1 MFKKITRYALIGSIL
16 PMMANAQSMSLED
29 RVAEL
34 EANQSLNIFKF
45 SGAFFTRYDN
55 IIKAEQTDPDSVMT
69 GNPAFDN
76 KDISYLRMKFQF
88 NADADISKNVK
99 FYSRF
104 TMSKHFNTFYK
115 SGAPN
120 STAGEDLAV
129 SNGFGSS
136 QVVVE
141 KAYADITIP
150 DTNFTFSL
158 GRLPTVDGQP
168 QNFKDGRAR
177 MGTYP
182 MMSYD
187 SVLDGFAMT
196 YKVDEYM
203 PQDQKLA
210 LRLIYT
216 PFSQYN
222 LTSSIQPPTDQ
233 DGNKVNSQVSTV
245 AAQVDYSVNNLSW
258 TENMG
263 VVLQHFQTGDL
274 YYPNETALPVDST
287 VNIAVGG
294 TTLAAEFMGI
304 AQTGWDLSLS
314 YLASSLKSSGSF
326 GGAGGFGTAT
336 EDTIRGG
343 IYLLSTRYRLGTWIL
358 GAEYLNGSED
368 SFFYAA
374 NDETLTSFYST
385 RGDAYHLYVTKK
397 FGQNLSLRVGYM
409 DQQHKY
415 LPTNVGPA
423 VETDRV
429 IQTGYAN
436 LRMDF

>member
-1 MFKKITRYALIGSIL
+1 MFKKITRYALIGSLI
-16 PMMANAQSMSLED
+16 PMMAQAQSLED

-45 SGAFFTRYDN
+45 SGTFFTRYDG
-55 IIKAEQTDPDSVMT
+55 IMKAEQTDPNT
-69 GNPAFDN
+69 ALNPAFDN
-76 KDISYLRMKFQF
+76 KDLSYLRMKFQL
-88 NADADISKNVK
+88 NADADVSKNVQ
-99 FYSRF
+99 FYSRL

-115 SGAPN
+115 SGSST
-120 STAGEDLAV
+120 STAGDDLAT
-129 SNGFGSS
+129 SNSFSGS

-150 DTNFTFSL
+150 DTNFTFSV

-168 QNFKDGRAR
+168 QNYKDGRAR

-203 PQDQKLA
+203 PQDNKLA

-216 PFSQYN
+216 PFSQYS
-222 LTSSIQPPTDQ
+222 LTGSTQSPTDQ
-233 DGNKVNSQVSTV
+233 ADSKLNTHVSAV
-245 AAQVDYSVNNLSW
+245 AAQVDYSVSNLGW
-258 TENMG
+258 AEKVG

-274 YYPNETALPVDST
+274 YYPNEANAALGDST
-287 VNIAVGG
+287 VNVAVGG
-294 TTLAAEFMGI
+294 TTLATEFIGI

-314 YLASSLKSSGSF
+314 YLASSLKSTGTF
-326 GGAGGFGTAT
+326 ANVGLGF
-336 EDTIRGG
+336 
-343 IYLLSTRYRLGTWIL
+343 ST
-358 GAEYLNGSED
+358 NSD
-368 SFFYAA
+368 
-374 NDETLTSFYST
+374 DETLTSFYAT

-409 DQQHKY
+409 DQQYKY
-415 LPTNVGPA
+415 SPIGLGESVDS
-423 VETDRV
+423 DRV